1 MNKDHSY
8 TLAELA
14 EKTGLTDRT
23 VRYYIEQVLPPHH
36 KQGRGKLARYGEG
49 TLNCIRFIVLVGERY
64 GFKPGQ
70 AKGVL
75 ADVPQETIDR
85 VVRGEEELAVMTV
98 PSVHT
103 KMSIERAS
111 SMPSSSARMAK
122 HVTGD
127 QHRMKASRVM
137 EDRPDALLD
146 AEMSGPNFEPEI
158 DEMASYSV
166 AERIDP
172 WRPIFA
178 DEQVRIQCR
187 GRHKLTSYQ
196 EEQIEIAARL
206 IELALIAREGK

>member
-14 EKTGLTDRT
+14 EETGLTERT

-36 KQGRGKLARYGEG
+36 KQGRGKLARYGQD

-98 PSVHT
+98 PSAPAHV
-103 KMSIERAS
+103 KLERGRS
-111 SMPSSSARMAK
+111 LPSASARMSKYMA
-122 HVTGD
+122 
-127 QHRMKASRVM
+127 AEEPSR
-137 EDRPDALLD
+137 ETDRLSRNRLNSVFE
-146 AEMSGPNFEPEI
+146 AEMSGPIAKHDVEESI
-158 DEMASYSV
+158 SYSI
-166 AERIDP
+166 AEPTEP
-172 WRPIFA
+172 WRTIFA
-178 DEQVRIQCR
+178 DEQVRIQRR
-187 GRHKLTSYQ
+187 GNRKLTSHQ
-196 EEQIEIAARL
+196 EEQIEAAAKL
-206 IELALIAREGK
+206 IELALR